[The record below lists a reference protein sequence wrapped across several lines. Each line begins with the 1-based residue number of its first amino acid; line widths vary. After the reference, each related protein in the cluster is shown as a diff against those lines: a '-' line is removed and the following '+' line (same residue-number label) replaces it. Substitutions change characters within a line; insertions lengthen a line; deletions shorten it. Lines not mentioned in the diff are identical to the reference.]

1 MKKLLNLLNFLES
14 YVKVRQKD
22 KIKSDV
28 LNSDINQISKDTRDT
43 NKNNLTI

>member
-22 KIKSDV
+22 KIKLDI
-28 LNSDINQISKDTRDT
+28 LNSDINQISKNTKDAI
-43 NKNNLTI
+43 KNNLTP